1 MDKFKRIL
9 EVERRTW
16 KKQFFRVLII
26 LIFVFSSLALVG
38 LFDFERISTGIP
50 AVLKLLPEM
59 FPPDFSRAGTWFKP
73 LIDSLAMSIAGTSIS
88 VFLSLFLC
96 FFAARNTTINPIFYN
111 LATLILNVT
120 RAIPELILGIILVAM
135 IGFGALPGT
144 LALGL
149 HSVGML
155 GKFYAEAIEL
165 CDKEPIEAARASG
178 ASDLQV
184 IVHSILPQVFPA
196 MADVTFYR
204 WEYNFRASMVVG
216 AVGAGGIGLEIIS
229 ALRIMDYAQVS
240 ALLIVVLVVVT
251 VLDSM
256 SNYLRKSV
264 SE

>member
-1 MDKFKRIL
+1 M
-9 EVERRTW
+9 
-16 KKQFFRVLII
+16 
-26 LIFVFSSLALVG
+26 IFVFSSLTVIG

-50 AVLKLLPEM
+50 AVLKLLPDDYN
-59 FPPDFSRAGTWFKP
+59 FFRAGTWFKP
-73 LIDSLAMSIAGTSIS
+73 LIDSLAMS
-88 VFLSLFLC
+88 FRNFDFC
-96 FFAARNTTINPIFYN
+96 FFIFTSMFFCCNSTINPIVYN

-120 RAIPELILGIILVAM
+120 RAVPELILGIILVAM